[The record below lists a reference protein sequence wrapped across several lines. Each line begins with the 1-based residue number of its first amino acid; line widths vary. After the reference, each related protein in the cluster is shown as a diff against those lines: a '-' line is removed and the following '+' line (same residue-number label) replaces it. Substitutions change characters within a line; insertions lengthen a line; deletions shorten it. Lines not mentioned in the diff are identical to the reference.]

1 MKKDN
6 IKTATIRCDDNAEA
20 VVFSKYTTKDSI
32 DFEFSFEDSYC
43 GRDFN
48 GISGRFRRAWK
59 AFWNKPVCYSG
70 IYCEIVGSN
79 DELGMFIM
87 LGLIVWLGHCA
98 AKYLF
103 N

>member
-6 IKTATIRCDDNAEA
+6 VKTATIRCDDNVEA

-70 IYCEIVGSN
+70 IYCENGHERVRN
-79 DELGMFIM
+79 FLKECLELVEGE
-87 LGLIVWLGHCA
+87 
-98 AKYLF
+98 
-103 N
+103 